1 MALMEYLK
9 GSIDE
14 MRKATW
20 PGKDEVVR
28 VSIAVMIFTAI
39 FASILFLID
48 FAARLILQG
57 IVR

>member
-1 MALMEYLK
+1 MALLDYLK

-28 VSIAVMIFTAI
+28 VSIAVLIFTAV
-39 FASILFLID
+39 FASVLFLID
-48 FAARLILQG
+48 FSARLLLQG
-57 IVR
+57 ILR